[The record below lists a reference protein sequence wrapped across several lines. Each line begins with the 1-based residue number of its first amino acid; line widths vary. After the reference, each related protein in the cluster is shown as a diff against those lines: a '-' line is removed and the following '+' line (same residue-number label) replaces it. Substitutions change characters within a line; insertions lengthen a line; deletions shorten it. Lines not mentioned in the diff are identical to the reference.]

1 MPPENSTR
9 RLIQLCFGY
18 WFFYVITGIVVKYF
32 TGKSN
37 LHLPGMSQIQFLI
50 YNLLGSTL
58 ILLLIIVIL
67 RWYHLHSNKLITCAG
82 CTFPQEFLY
91 IIPSGVFTA
100 LIIPMTTL
108 MYTLPISIMAAMV
121 TMQASI
127 MIISRII
134 DSVQFLQK
142 ISHKKVYLE
151 ENLAVIFALIAVG
164 INLVDVKVGGFE
176 FIKNPAAIIILC
188 IYITGYSG
196 RLYIMNYYRNT
207 RAPGVKQDN
216 KGFFA
221 IEEITAAIVLG
232 IVAII
237 LFNSP
242 KWFGWTASQIL
253 QFKDAISSPH
263 PMWAW
268 AAFASIAFGII
279 APFSVFLFMF
289 KGRTATFTGVVNRL
303 TALLAGITATLICW
317 IFFDMRFPKSLEWTS
332 LVFVIIAIIFI
343 GLAEKKRVAELKLDS
358 K

>member
-9 RLIQLCFGY
+9 RLIQLC
-18 WFFYVITGIVVKYF
+18 
-32 TGKSN
+32 
-37 LHLPGMSQIQFLI
+37 
-50 YNLLGSTL
+50 
-58 ILLLIIVIL
+58 
-67 RWYHLHSNKLITCAG
+67 
-82 CTFPQEFLY
+82 
-91 IIPSGVFTA
+91 
-100 LIIPMTTL
+100 
-108 MYTLPISIMAAMV
+108 
-121 TMQASI
+121 
-127 MIISRII
+127 
-134 DSVQFLQK
+134 
-142 ISHKKVYLE
+142 
-151 ENLAVIFALIAVG
+151 
-164 INLVDVKVGGFE
+164 
-176 FIKNPAAIIILC
+176 
-188 IYITGYSG
+188 YSG
-196 RLYIMNYYRNT
+196 RLYIMKYYRNT

-216 KGFFA
+216 KDFFA

-232 IVAII
+232 IIAII

-343 GLAEKKRVAELKLDS
+343 GLAEKKRVAELKIEN
-358 K
+358 

>member
-1 MPPENSTR
+1 MPHEGSTR
-9 RLIQLCFGY
+9 KLIQLCFGY
-18 WFFYVITGIVVKYF
+18 WFFYVITGVVVKYF
-32 TGKSN
+32 TGKSSV
-37 LHLPGMSQIQFLI
+37 HPPIMGQIQYLA

-58 ILLLIIVIL
+58 ILLLIIAAL
-67 RWYHLHSNKLITCAG
+67 RWYNLHSNKLITCAG
-82 CTFPQEFLY
+82 CTFPYEFLY
-91 IIPSGVFTA
+91 IIPSGIFTA

-121 TMQASI
+121 TMQASV
-127 MIISRII
+127 MIISRAI
-134 DSVQFLQK
+134 DSIQLIQK

-164 INLVDVKVGGFE
+164 INLTDVKAGGFE
-176 FIKNPAAIIILC
+176 FIKNPAAIAILC

-221 IEEITAAIVLG
+221 VEEITAAIVLTIG
-232 IVAII
+232 AII

-242 KWFGWTASQIL
+242 KWFGWTASQIM
-253 QFKDAISSPH
+253 QFRSAVITPP
-263 PMWAW
+263 PMWLW
-268 AAFASIAFGII
+268 ATVASVAFGII

-317 IFFDMRFPKSLEWTS
+317 VFFKMRFPKTIEWVSLI
-332 LVFVIIAIIFI
+332 FVIIAIIFI
-343 GLAEKKRVAELKLDS
+343 GFAEKKRVAELKINGG
-358 K
+358 